1 MHHYFPSFH
10 HPLISDEDNIPDNDS
25 YKCSVLKSNRS
36 ILVLSGKFEGIPDN
50 LTINVVTWIVSES
63 SLLKLLLRKPI
74 LKLTYLFS
82 FIRYCW

>member
-10 HPLISDEDNIPDNDS
+10 HPLISDEDVIPDNDS

-50 LTINVVTWIVSES
+50 LTINVVTWLVSIQKFFFY
-63 SLLKLLLRKPI
+63 KLMI
-74 LKLTYLFS
+74 AY
-82 FIRYCW
+82 

>member
-36 ILVLSGKFEGIPDN
+36 ILILSGKFEGIPDN
-50 LTINVVTWIVSES
+50 LTINVVTWIVS
-63 SLLKLLLRKPI
+63 KPCY
-74 LKLTYLFS
+74 KCF
-82 FIRYCW
+82 

>member
-1 MHHYFPSFH
+1 MDSNEVHHYFPSFH

-50 LTINVVTWIVSES
+50 LTINVVSWIVSIS
-63 SLLKLLLRKPI
+63 
-74 LKLTYLFS
+74 
-82 FIRYCW
+82 